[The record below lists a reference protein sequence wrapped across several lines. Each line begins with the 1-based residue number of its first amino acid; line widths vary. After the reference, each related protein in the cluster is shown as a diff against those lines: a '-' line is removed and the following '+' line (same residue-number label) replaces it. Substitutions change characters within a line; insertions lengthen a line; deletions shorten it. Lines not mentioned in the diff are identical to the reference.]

1 MRSLGKVEMSVCGGT
16 ILKSGVMRG
25 WMRPRELCGGMS
37 YLPSR
42 GNHPLWAGMLNEG
55 IYDVNWE

>member
-16 ILKSGVMRG
+16 ILKSGENAGTGCDQGNSV
-25 WMRPRELCGGMS
+25 GGMS

-55 IYDVNWE
+55 IYVNLV